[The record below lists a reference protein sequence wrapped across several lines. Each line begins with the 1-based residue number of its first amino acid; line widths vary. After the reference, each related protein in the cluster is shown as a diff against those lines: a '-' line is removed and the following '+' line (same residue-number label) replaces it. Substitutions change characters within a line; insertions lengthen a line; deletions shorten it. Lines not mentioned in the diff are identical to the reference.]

1 MDAPHQPSTDNPF
14 TNNTMYT
21 CGSRSPPNSPQRP
34 TPPPSTNNPPA
45 RKKAPAWVLKDNIT
59 LINLLID
66 HKAEA
71 GEGGNFKKS
80 AGVMVDRPSIR
91 GLKTW
96 EACRSRWI
104 KLRKDYN
111 LALQLK
117 QNLSGFT
124 FVDQEGVVVDD
135 ESVWSEFALKNHEAV
150 WVGRVGFPCFE
161 LMSSLMLSAARGT
174 HVYRVSTSAYGTGTQ
189 SGQGSDQGVQGG
201 GMELDPVSG
210 IASDWSQGQ
219 SSSSINNLSSF
230 GLPPSAFGLPPSS
243 LDPPPSAFNPPHS
256 AVNPPPSV
264 FDPLPSSFNHLPFL

>member
-1 MDAPHQPSTDNPF
+1 MDAPYQPSANNPF
-14 TNNTMYT
+14 ANNTMRT
-21 CGSRSPPNSPQRP
+21 RSSRSPPNSPQRP

-45 RKKAPAWVLKDNIT
+45 RKKAAAWVLEDDIV

-80 AGVMVDRPSIR
+80 TWMAVAGVMVDWPSTR

-96 EACRSRWI
+96 EAFRSRWI

-135 ESVWSEFALKNHEAV
+135 ESVWSKFASKNHEAV
-150 WVGRVGFPCFE
+150 QVRRVGFPCFE
-161 LMSSLMLSAARGT
+161 LMSSLMPSAARGT
-174 HVYRVSTSAYGTGTQ
+174 HVYRASTLAYGTGTQ
-189 SGQGSDQGVQGG
+189 SGQGSDQGPV
-201 GMELDPVSG
+201 EL
-210 IASDWSQGQ
+210 
-219 SSSSINNLSSF
+219 
-230 GLPPSAFGLPPSS
+230 
-243 LDPPPSAFNPPHS
+243 
-256 AVNPPPSV
+256 
-264 FDPLPSSFNHLPFL
+264 